1 MLENKENVN
10 TKEEGMKNINKIMK
24 NVAIKI
30 RIIKAMVLPME
41 RVVTKAGHGEREIK
55 QQVNNRTVCQ
65 R

>member
-41 RVVTKAGHGEREIK
+41 RVVTKAGHRERETK
-55 QQVNNRTVCQ
+55 QLVNNRTVCQ